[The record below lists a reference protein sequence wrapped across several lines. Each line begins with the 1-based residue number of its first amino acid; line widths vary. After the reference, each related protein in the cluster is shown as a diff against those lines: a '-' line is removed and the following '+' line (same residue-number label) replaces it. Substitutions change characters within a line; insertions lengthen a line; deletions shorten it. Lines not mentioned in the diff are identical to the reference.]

1 LNAQARLPEILLI
14 LTWRLH
20 CHVSSRRSANGGT
33 AAGLEVFME
42 PSVFVLMFP
51 VFYVLLA
58 VDIVALC
65 AAVAFLKIDRRAAR
79 EHEWRIVAVEDER
92 RAA

>member
-1 LNAQARLPEILLI
+1 
-14 LTWRLH
+14 
-20 CHVSSRRSANGGT
+20 
-33 AAGLEVFME
+33 MD